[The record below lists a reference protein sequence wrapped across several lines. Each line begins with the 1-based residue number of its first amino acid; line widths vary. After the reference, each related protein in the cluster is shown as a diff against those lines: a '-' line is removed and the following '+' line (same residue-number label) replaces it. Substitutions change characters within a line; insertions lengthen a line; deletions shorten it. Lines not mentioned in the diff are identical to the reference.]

1 MSHLENIQQ
10 ELNRALR
17 AGDKQRVG
25 ALRLIKAEIARL
37 ELETRAEISE
47 EDFWKLL
54 AKMRKQRSESIHQF
68 EKADRQ
74 DLASKERFEQEVIE
88 SFLPPQ
94 LSQDELRQLVHRA
107 ISATDAKKPQD
118 IGRVMAHLKADVQ
131 GRADMRQ
138 LSQYIKSQLNQS

>member
-1 MSHLENIQQ
+1 MSNLATIQQ

-17 AGDKQRVG
+17 AGDKERVG
-25 ALRLIKAEIARL
+25 TLRLIKAEIGRL
-37 ELETRAEISE
+37 ELETRATISE

-68 EKADRQ
+68 EQADRQ
-74 DLASKERFEQEVIE
+74 DLANKERFEQKVIE

-94 LSQDELRQLVHRA
+94 LSQDELAKRVQQA
-107 ISATDAKKPQD
+107 ISATDAKEPRD
-118 IGRVMAHLKADVQ
+118 IGKVMAHLRAEVQ

-138 LSQYIKSQLNQS
+138 LSQYIKNQLTRD